1 MASVSV
7 VASLLGKGVLAQA
20 VYDTSNSLLGFAKDT
35 IVDYHPLISSVL
47 EELDIEATLDIVN
60 AILKETPDNYEKNV
74 SLHICIHHINES
86 VGKIQKL
93 LKKIDDEI
101 EYHKTRY
108 LNTWRTPNY
117 HKDVEKLRLN
127 KKILDERVDMFIKLL
142 QIPKSCYAPSYKR
155 LDKLKNSAKKLTGI
169 NE

>member
-60 AILKETPDNYEKNV
+60 AILKETPDNY
-74 SLHICIHHINES
+74 
-86 VGKIQKL
+86 
-93 LKKIDDEI
+93 
-101 EYHKTRY
+101 
-108 LNTWRTPNY
+108 
-117 HKDVEKLRLN
+117 
-127 KKILDERVDMFIKLL
+127 
-142 QIPKSCYAPSYKR
+142 
-155 LDKLKNSAKKLTGI
+155 
-169 NE
+169 